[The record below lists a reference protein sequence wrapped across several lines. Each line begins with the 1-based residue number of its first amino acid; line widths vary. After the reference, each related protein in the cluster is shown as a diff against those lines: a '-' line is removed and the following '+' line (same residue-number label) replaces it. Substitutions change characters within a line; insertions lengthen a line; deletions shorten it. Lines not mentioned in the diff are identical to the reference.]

1 MLTWVSEYNAR
12 IREALPGMEQYI
24 HKLYG
29 DDNNSI
35 MKELPPGAKL
45 VDGRFQVVEE
55 DMT

>member
-1 MLTWVSEYNAR
+1 MLTCVSEYKAR